1 MAGIAMLGGQSD
13 RSGARRSSEEGY
25 ADMAGMRP
33 STEAYAVLLARRV
46 RERLGTEWGIGETGA
61 TGPTGNR
68 YGDAAGHA
76 CIAVAGPVTSP
87 EYLPVHVAQAEGYFA
102 QEKLD
107 ITLKVERSEGDAA
120 RALARGRADL
130 TATSIDTAY
139 GQGHVGG
146 EPPLLLFGLTAAPPV
161 AIVVS
166 PSHRASIR
174 SLADLR
180 GQPVGLPGAGTPEH
194 AMLTSVLSHAGIRIQ
209 QVPVHSYGLL
219 RLAGALEQ
227 GQVAAAV
234 LGDPWV
240 TRLAGEGGGVLA
252 DLRTRAGARRWLGAE
267 TVHAAVFVRP
277 DSKLS
282 ERELT
287 AVARAL
293 LRAVA
298 RLSEGSPEALAA
310 ALPGSVKGSP
320 EDFATRLQGAR
331 GSWLPRGRVTEE
343 MLKVSVDQARERA
356 PLPETVKL
364 PLLRWYPLIL
374 AEPLRKAQE
383 PSRR

>member
-1 MAGIAMLGGQSD
+1 M
-13 RSGARRSSEEGY
+13 
-25 ADMAGMRP
+25 
-33 STEAYAVLLARRV
+33 
-46 RERLGTEWGIGETGA
+46 
-61 TGPTGNR
+61 
-68 YGDAAGHA
+68 
-76 CIAVAGPVTSP
+76 
-87 EYLPVHVAQAEGYFA
+87 
-102 QEKLD
+102 
-107 ITLKVERSEGDAA
+107 
-120 RALARGRADL
+120 
-130 TATSIDTAY
+130 
-139 GQGHVGG
+139 
-146 EPPLLLFGLTAAPPV
+146 
-161 AIVVS
+161 
-166 PSHRASIR
+166 
-174 SLADLR
+174 
-180 GQPVGLPGAGTPEH
+180 
-194 AMLTSVLSHAGIRIQ
+194 
-209 QVPVHSYGLL
+209 
-219 RLAGALEQ
+219 
-227 GQVAAAV
+227 
-234 LGDPWV
+234 
-240 TRLAGEGGGVLA
+240 
-252 DLRTRAGARRWLGAE
+252 
-267 TVHAAVFVRP
+267 HAAVFVRP

-343 MLKVSVDQARERA
+343 MLKVSVEQARERA

>member
-1 MAGIAMLGGQSD
+1 ML
-13 RSGARRSSEEGY
+13 
-25 ADMAGMRP
+25 
-33 STEAYAVLLARRV
+33 
-46 RERLGTEWGIGETGA
+46 
-61 TGPTGNR
+61 
-68 YGDAAGHA
+68 AAGLGIWA
-76 CIAVAGPVTSP
+76 AITIAVAGPATSP

-107 ITLKVERSEGDAA
+107 VTLKVERSEGEAA
-120 RALARGRADL
+120 RALASGRADL

-209 QVPVHSYGLL
+209 QVPVQSYGSL

-234 LGDPWV
+234 LADPWV
-240 TRLAGEGGGVLA
+240 TRLAGEGGAVLA

-298 RLSEGSPEALAA
+298 RLEASSEAVAA

-343 MLKVSVDQARERA
+343 MLKVSVEQARERA

-364 PLLRWYPLIL
+364 PLLRWYPLL
-374 AEPLRKAQE
+374 LTEPLRKAQE

>member
-1 MAGIAMLGGQSD
+1 MLAQDGAERGLEAP
-13 RSGARRSSEEGY
+13 RRTLPCSGAKV
-25 ADMAGMRP
+25 ATAGRV
-33 STEAYAVLLARRV
+33 EAQRRV
-46 RERLGTEWGIGETGA
+46 RATMLTAGLGIW
-61 TGPTGNR
+61 
-68 YGDAAGHA
+68 AAIT
-76 CIAVAGPVTSP
+76 IAVAGPVTSP

-102 QEKLD
+102 QEK
-107 ITLKVERSEGDAA
+107 
-120 RALARGRADL
+120 
-130 TATSIDTAY
+130 IDVT
-139 GQGHVGG
+139 
-146 EPPLLLFGLTAAPPV
+146 
-161 AIVVS
+161 

-331 GSWLPRGRVTEE
+331 GSWLPRGQVTEE
-343 MLKVSVDQARERA
+343 MLKVSVEQARERA

>member
-1 MAGIAMLGGQSD
+1 MLAQDGLEAPWQALPC
-13 RSGARRSSEEGY
+13 SGAKV
-25 ADMAGMRP
+25 A
-33 STEAYAVLLARRV
+33 
-46 RERLGTEWGIGETGA
+46 
-61 TGPTGNR
+61 
-68 YGDAAGHA
+68 AAGRVEA
-76 CIAVAGPVTSP
+76 QRRARATMLTAGLGIWAAITIAVAGPVTSP
-87 EYLPVHVAQAEGYFA
+87 EYLPVHVAQA
-102 QEKLD
+102 KLD
-107 ITLKVERSEGDAA
+107 ITLKEERSEGDAA

-209 QVPVHSYGLL
+209 QVPVHSYGLV

-310 ALPGSVKGSP
+310 ALP
-320 EDFATRLQGAR
+320 
-331 GSWLPRGRVTEE
+331 
-343 MLKVSVDQARERA
+343 
-356 PLPETVKL
+356 
-364 PLLRWYPLIL
+364 
-374 AEPLRKAQE
+374 
-383 PSRR
+383 

>member
-1 MAGIAMLGGQSD
+1 MLTAGLG
-13 RSGARRSSEEGY
+13 
-25 ADMAGMRP
+25 
-33 STEAYAVLLARRV
+33 L
-46 RERLGTEWGIGETGA
+46 W
-61 TGPTGNR
+61 
-68 YGDAAGHA
+68 AAIT
-76 CIAVAGPVTSP
+76 IAVAGPATSP
-87 EYLPVHVAQAEGYFA
+87 EYLPVHLAQAEGYFA

-107 ITLKVERSEGDAA
+107 VTLKVERSEGEAA
-120 RALARGRADL
+120 RALARGQVDL

-209 QVPVHSYGLL
+209 QVPVHSHGLL

-240 TRLAGEGGGVLA
+240 TRLVGEGGGVLA

-298 RLSEGSPEALAA
+298 RLSEASPEVVAA
-310 ALPGSVKGSP
+310 ALPGSVTGSP
-320 EDFATRLQGAR
+320 EEFATRLQGAR

-343 MLKVSVDQARERA
+343 MLKVSVEQARERA

-364 PLLRWYPLIL
+364 PLLRWYPLL
-374 AEPLRKAQE
+374 LTEPLRKAQE
-383 PSRR
+383 PSPR

>member
-1 MAGIAMLGGQSD
+1 MSP
-13 RSGARRSSEEGY
+13 
-25 ADMAGMRP
+25 RP
-33 STEAYAVLLARRV
+33 RA
-46 RERLGTEWGIGETGA
+46 
-61 TGPTGNR
+61 
-68 YGDAAGHA
+68 
-76 CIAVAGPVTSP
+76 TSP
-87 EYLPVHVAQAEGYFA
+87 R
-102 QEKLD
+102 KSS
-107 ITLKVERSEGDAA
+107 TSRSRWSAA
-120 RALARGRADL
+120 K
-130 TATSIDTAY
+130 AT
-139 GQGHVGG
+139 
-146 EPPLLLFGLTAAPPV
+146 PPGP
-161 AIVVS
+161 IVVS

-310 ALPGSVKGSP
+310 SL
-320 EDFATRLQGAR
+320 
-331 GSWLPRGRVTEE
+331 
-343 MLKVSVDQARERA
+343 
-356 PLPETVKL
+356 
-364 PLLRWYPLIL
+364 
-374 AEPLRKAQE
+374 
-383 PSRR
+383 

>member
-1 MAGIAMLGGQSD
+1 MLTAGLG
-13 RSGARRSSEEGY
+13 
-25 ADMAGMRP
+25 
-33 STEAYAVLLARRV
+33 L
-46 RERLGTEWGIGETGA
+46 W
-61 TGPTGNR
+61 
-68 YGDAAGHA
+68 AAIT
-76 CIAVAGPVTSP
+76 IAVAGPATSP
-87 EYLPVHVAQAEGYFA
+87 EYLPVHLAQAEGYFA

-107 ITLKVERSEGDAA
+107 VTLKVERGEGEAA
-120 RALARGRADL
+120 RALARGQANL

-139 GQGHVGG
+139 GQGHVAGK
-146 EPPLLLFGLTAAPPV
+146 PPLLLFGLTAAPPV

-194 AMLTSVLSHAGIRIQ
+194 AMLTTVLSHAGLRIH
-209 QVPVHSYGLL
+209 QVPVQSHGSL

-240 TRLAGEGGGVLA
+240 TRLVGEGAGVLA

-267 TVHAAVFVRP
+267 TVHAAVFVHP

-298 RLSEGSPEALAA
+298 RLEEASPEAVSA

-320 EDFATRLQGAR
+320 EDFGVRLQGAR
-331 GSWLPRGRVTEE
+331 ESWLPRGRVTEE
-343 MLKVSVDQARERA
+343 MLRVSVQQARERA
-356 PLPETVKL
+356 PLPEAVRL
-364 PLLRWYPLIL
+364 PLLRWYPLLL

-383 PSRR
+383 PSPR

>member
-1 MAGIAMLGGQSD
+1 MLTAGLGI
-13 RSGARRSSEEGY
+13 
-25 ADMAGMRP
+25 
-33 STEAYAVLLARRV
+33 
-46 RERLGTEWGIGETGA
+46 W
-61 TGPTGNR
+61 
-68 YGDAAGHA
+68 AAIT
-76 CIAVAGPVTSP
+76 IAVAGPVTSP

-107 ITLKVERSEGDAA
+107 VTLKVERSEGDAA
-120 RALARGRADL
+120 RALARGQADL

-343 MLKVSVDQARERA
+343 MLKVSVEQAARDGQAAAA
-356 PLPETVKL
+356 PLVSPHPRGASPEGSGAVAQVACRQRAGRGGGHSPRNTLRRNPLPPLTWGHEMEVCGFRLSAEDTVPGRVPPAPPCSATL
-364 PLLRWYPLIL
+364 
-374 AEPLRKAQE
+374 
-383 PSRR
+383 